1 VCVCVC
7 GRERER
13 ERERFIQ
20 NIFYANKFIKDFD
33 DVSLRQNDD
42 DVLPLE
48 GVLYINDS
56 KRNPF

>member
-1 VCVCVC
+1 VC